1 MDEQITHKSRV
12 TKSSKYYMDVI
23 IPPECMDEDGAPCPH
38 SKEEV
43 KRDQNP
49 V

>member
-1 MDEQITHKSRV
+1 MSE
-12 TKSSKYYMDVI
+12 TKEKLTVEFKKYMVNVM

-38 SKEEV
+38 SHKEEN
-43 KRDQNP
+43 KKDQNP